1 MQIVHHSEEETGLR
15 ELGERP
21 SQDHLVGY
29 KRVRLLN
36 SHTSL
41 YTAVPSLGLT
51 GDLVT

>member
-29 KRVRLLN
+29 QRVRLLN
-36 SHTSL
+36 SHNQSL
-41 YTAVPSLGLT
+41 HCSAQLGS
-51 GDLVT
+51 DR